1 MDDEDILVIKKE
13 DDLWDLWLKESHEES
28 DDLWDL
34 WLIELN
40 DVPQQPD
47 LYNDFS

>member
-1 MDDEDILVIKKE
+1 MDDEDILVIEKE

-34 WLIELN
+34 WVIELN
-40 DVPQQPD
+40 DAPQQPD